1 MIIFFF
7 VLIIRCIFVGMENR
21 TYLMKVGLIIFA
33 FVALHVFVSCSSE
46 YLIEGNSSVT
56 RLDGKMLFLKVS
68 DGSRMIKI
76 DSAEVVHGLFRM
88 EGEIDSAFLASLYMD
103 DLSIMPLVVE
113 KGTVQ
118 IRIDDGRITASGTP
132 LNEKLYEF
140 VAKKNALDDRAY
152 EMERKESH
160 MIMDGRPLDI
170 IEKEILKERDIL
182 SKELDLLVKL
192 FIQENYENVLGP
204 GLFAMLGAGFPYPL
218 ITPLIEE
225 IMEDAPESFKTNK
238 MVKEYMEA
246 AHENMKKLNAEQ

>member
-1 MIIFFF
+1 
-7 VLIIRCIFVGMENR
+7 
-21 TYLMKVGLIIFA
+21 MKVRLIIFA
-33 FVALHVFVSCSSE
+33 LVALHTFVSCSSE

-56 RLDGKMLFLKVS
+56 KLDGKMLFLKVS
-68 DGSRMIKI
+68 NGDQMIKI

-113 KGTVQ
+113 EGKVQ
-118 IRIDDGRITASGTP
+118 IKIDDGRITASGTP

-140 VAKKNALDDRAY
+140 VAKKCALDDRLY
-152 EMERKESH
+152 EMERKESR
-160 MIMDGRPLDI
+160 MIMDGKPIDA
-170 IEKEILKERDIL
+170 IEQEISKERNML

-204 GLFAMLGAGFPYPL
+204 GLFVMLGSGFPYPL

-225 IMEDAPESFKTNK
+225 IMKDAPESFKTNE

-246 AHENMKKLNAEQ
+246 AHENMKKLNAER